1 MMSNVAD
8 VVIIGGGVNGCAA
21 AYYLAKSG
29 TKSVIVLEATNSIG
43 HGGSSRNGGGVR
55 QSGRDVRELPYA
67 MYGIQ
72 NLWPTLSEELGVDT
86 EYTQK
91 GNLRMGKTPEHM
103 KKLEALA
110 NSAKSVTFILAMA
123 IAMLLNMTTVASLS
137 ELNALMPN
145 TTGGIAQYTLAAL
158 GPFPTLIS
166 MVGGYIICNTM
177 SCGVEASIFSFSL
190 ADVVGGHIPS
200 FVYTF
205 IMTVII
211 LLANLRGVD
220 MFAKI
225 QDIVA
230 FLLVGSLV
238 AMGFIGMIGM
248 GTGVKVQQPYVL
260 NADFKDIAA
269 MTAVAFWLFIGAEYA
284 IPISKEVKNAKR
296 NVPLGM
302 MIGLFLIFIMQS
314 VMVFGFHNYVDW
326 GELADSAAPHLL
338 YGYAVLG
345 EAGKVWMMLVG
356 ALAVISTQNSTVN
369 SLAVICQGMA
379 KMNMMPKIF
388 SKTNKHNVPWFGQVF
403 VSAAILIFGYLS
415 DSSADMISFLILAG
429 SVFWMISYIL
439 AHVDVLVFRKR
450 LPNAPRNF
458 KVPCGALFPVIGIV
472 GTAYMVLN
480 ISSDPHERLMIWLLT
495 GGCFIVLGIYSAVW
509 IKFKMKMK
517 VFKSIPLEKVMA
529 MENDLYYYVR
539 KSKGIWK

>member
-1 MMSNVAD
+1 MD
-8 VVIIGGGVNGCAA
+8 
-21 AYYLAKSG
+21 
-29 TKSVIVLEATNSIG
+29 E
-43 HGGSSRNGGGVR
+43 
-55 QSGRDVRELPYA
+55 
-67 MYGIQ
+67 
-72 NLWPTLSEELGVDT
+72 
-86 EYTQK
+86 
-91 GNLRMGKTPEHM
+91 
-103 KKLEALA
+103 KKLGLGNVVSVSVGLVVATSCLVSLGSGA
-110 NSAKSVTFILAMA
+110 GTLGVTFILAMA

-145 TTGGIAQYTLAAL
+145 TTGGLAQYTLAAL

-190 ADVVGGHIPS
+190 ADTLGLNIPS
-200 FVYTF
+200 FVYTL
-205 IMTVII
+205 IMTVVI

-248 GTGVKVQQPYVL
+248 GTGVKVDQPYVL
-260 NADFKDIAA
+260 EADFKNIAA

-314 VMVFGFHNYVDW
+314 VMVLGFHNYVEW
-326 GELADSAAPHLL
+326 GELSNSAAPHLV
-338 YGYAVLG
+338 YGFAVLG
-345 EAGKVWMMLVG
+345 DAGKIWMMLVG

-379 KMNMMPKIF
+379 KMNMLPKIF

-403 VSAAILIFGYLS
+403 VSVAILVFGYLS

-429 SVFWMISYIL
+429 SVFWMISYVL
-439 AHVDVLVFRKR
+439 AHIDLLVFRKR

-458 KVPCGALFPVIGIV
+458 KVPGGIVFPLIGIV
-472 GTAYMVLN
+472 GTLYMILN
-480 ISSDPHERLMIWLLT
+480 ISSDPQERLMIWLLT
-495 GGCFIVLGIYSAVW
+495 GGCFIVLGIYSAIW
-509 IKFKMKMK
+509 IKVKMKMK
-517 VFKSIPLEKVMA
+517 VFKSVPLEKVMA

>member
-1 MMSNVAD
+1 MDGKKLGLGNVVSISVGL
-8 VVIIGGGVNGCAA
+8 VVATSCLVSLGEGA
-21 AYYLAKSG
+21 G
-29 TKSVIVLEATNSIG
+29 T
-43 HGGSSRNGGGVR
+43 
-55 QSGRDVRELPYA
+55 
-67 MYGIQ
+67 
-72 NLWPTLSEELGVDT
+72 LGV
-86 EYTQK
+86 
-91 GNLRMGKTPEHM
+91 
-103 KKLEALA
+103 A
-110 NSAKSVTFILAMA
+110 FILAMA

-145 TTGGIAQYTLAAL
+145 TTGGLAQYTLAAL

-190 ADVVGGHIPS
+190 ADTLDIGVPS
-200 FVYTF
+200 IVYTL
-205 IMTVII
+205 IMTVVI

-225 QDIVA
+225 QDVVA

-238 AMGFIGMIGM
+238 IMGFIGMIGM
-248 GTGVKVQQPYVL
+248 GTGVKVEQPYVL
-260 NADFKDIAA
+260 ETDFSNIAA

-284 IPISKEVKNAKR
+284 IPVSKEVKNAKR

-314 VMVFGFHNYVDW
+314 VMVLGFHNYVGWD
-326 GELADSAAPHLL
+326 ELADSAAPHLV

-345 EAGKVWMMLVG
+345 KAGKIWMMLVG

-379 KMNMMPKIF
+379 KMNMLPKIF

-403 VSAAILIFGYLS
+403 VSVAILVFGYLS

-429 SVFWMISYIL
+429 SVFWMISYVL
-439 AHVDVLVFRKR
+439 AHVDLLIFRKR
-450 LPNAPRNF
+450 LPKAPRNF
-458 KVPCGALFPVIGIV
+458 KVPGGIIFPVIGIV
-472 GTAYMVLN
+472 GTLYMILN
-480 ISSDPHERLMIWLLT
+480 ISSDPQERLKIWLLT
-495 GGCFIVLGIYSAVW
+495 GGCFVVLGIYAAIW
-509 IKFKMKMK
+509 IRTKMKMK
-517 VFKSIPLEKVMA
+517 VFKSVPLEKVMA
-529 MENDLYYYVR
+529 MENDLYYLVR

>member
-1 MMSNVAD
+1 MD
-8 VVIIGGGVNGCAA
+8 
-21 AYYLAKSG
+21 
-29 TKSVIVLEATNSIG
+29 E
-43 HGGSSRNGGGVR
+43 
-55 QSGRDVRELPYA
+55 
-67 MYGIQ
+67 
-72 NLWPTLSEELGVDT
+72 
-86 EYTQK
+86 
-91 GNLRMGKTPEHM
+91 
-103 KKLEALA
+103 KKLGLG
-110 NSAKSVTFILAMA
+110 NVVSISVGLVVATSCLVSLGNGAGTLGSTFIFAMF

-145 TTGGIAQYTLAAL
+145 TTGGLAQYTLAAL

-166 MVGGYIICNTM
+166 MVGGYLICNTM

-190 ADVVGGHIPS
+190 ADVIGPGIPS
-200 FVYTF
+200 FAYTV

-238 AMGFIGMIGM
+238 AMGFIGMIGI
-248 GTGVKVQQPYVL
+248 GTGVKIQQPYVL
-260 NADFKDIAA
+260 NADFKDVAA

-284 IPISKEVKNAKR
+284 IPVSKQVKNAKR

-314 VMVFGFHNYVDW
+314 VMIFGFHNYVEW
-326 GELADSAAPHLL
+326 GALADSAAPHLV

-345 EAGKVWMMLVG
+345 KAGKIWMMLVG

-379 KMNMMPKIF
+379 KMNMLPKIF
-388 SKTNKHNVPWFGQVF
+388 AKTNRHNVPWFGQVF
-403 VSAAILIFGYLS
+403 VSALILIFGYFS
-415 DSSADMISFLILAG
+415 DSSADMISFLILVG

-439 AHVDVLVFRKR
+439 AHCSWMR
-450 LPNAPRNF
+450 
-458 KVPCGALFPVIGIV
+458 
-472 GTAYMVLN
+472 
-480 ISSDPHERLMIWLLT
+480 
-495 GGCFIVLGIYSAVW
+495 
-509 IKFKMKMK
+509 
-517 VFKSIPLEKVMA
+517 
-529 MENDLYYYVR
+529 
-539 KSKGIWK
+539 